1 MTKLTL
7 GAPSAA
13 RSFPK
18 DFCWGAASA
27 SAQVEGAA
35 AADGKGASIW
45 DVFSRRPGAIK
56 HGDTPAVACDHY
68 HRYREDVELM
78 ARLGLKHY
86 RLSIAWPRIM
96 PDGVGTLNR
105 RGLDFYSRLIDALL
119 ERGITPWVTMFH
131 WDLPQTLEDKG
142 GWPTRQVV
150 DAFADYADTI
160 VKAYG
165 DRVKN
170 WITLNE
176 IAVFLDSGYSLG
188 RHAPGRKEDFATV
201 HQAFHHAVLCHGH
214 GVRAVREHGGAG
226 ARVGLTDNSRAITPI
241 TETTADIVAAREV
254 FKRTNCRILE
264 PIFTGAY
271 GPVYQQQ
278 TKGWLPQVAPGDM
291 ALISAPTD
299 FLGLN
304 IYTGEFVRAGADD
317 QPESVP
323 VPPHYPVADSPWL
336 RWNARAL
343 YWGPRHA
350 VELFGA
356 KAVVITENGAGY
368 DEAPPVNG
376 QVNDLHRLEYI
387 RACLGELQRGIRDG
401 VPVTGYFAWSLMD
414 NFEWAEGYERRFGL
428 VYNDFQT
435 QQRTPKA
442 SALWYREVMNANALV

>member
-13 RSFPK
+13 RSFPQN
-18 DFCWGAASA
+18 FCWGAASA

-35 AADGKGASIW
+35 EEDGKGPSIW

-56 HGDTPAVACDHY
+56 NGDAPAVACDHY
-68 HRYREDVELM
+68 HRWREDIELM
-78 ARLGLKHY
+78 ARLGVKHY

-105 RGLDFYSRLIDALL
+105 RGLDFYSRFFDELL
-119 ERGITPWVTMFH
+119 ARGITPWVTMFH
-131 WDLPQTLEDKG
+131 WDLPQALEDKG

-160 VKAYG
+160 VRAYG

-176 IAVFLDSGYSLG
+176 IAVFLDSGYALG
-188 RHAPGRKEDFATV
+188 RHAPGRKEDLATV

-214 GVRAVREHGGAG
+214 GVRAVRQYGGAG
-226 ARVGLTDNSRAITPI
+226 ARVGLTDNSRAVTPI
-241 TETTADIVAAREV
+241 TETPADIAAAREV
-254 FKRTNCRILE
+254 FVRLNCRILE
-264 PIFTGAY
+264 PVFTGAY
-271 GPVYQQQ
+271 GSVYQQQ
-278 TKGWLPQVAPGDM
+278 MKGWLPKVAPGDM
-291 ALISAPTD
+291 ELISAPTD
-299 FLGLN
+299 FLGMN
-304 IYTGEFVRAGADD
+304 IYSGEFVRAGADGK
-317 QPESVP
+317 PENVP

-336 RWNARAL
+336 RLNARAL

-350 VELFGA
+350 VEQFGA
-356 KAVVITENGAGY
+356 KDIVITENGAGY

-387 RACLGELQRGIRDG
+387 RACLGELARGMRDG
-401 VPVTGYFAWSLMD
+401 VPVSGYFAWSLMD

-428 VYNDFQT
+428 VYNDFKT

>member
-1 MTKLTL
+1 MSKLTL

-13 RSFPK
+13 RPFPK
-18 DFCWGAASA
+18 NFCWGAASA

-35 AADGKGASIW
+35 DEDGKGPSIW
-45 DVFSRRPGAIK
+45 DVFARRPGAIK
-56 HGDTPAVACDHY
+56 HGDTPAIACDHY
-68 HRYREDVELM
+68 HRFREDAELM

-86 RLSIAWPRIM
+86 RLSIAWPRLM
-96 PDGVGTLNR
+96 PNGAGTLNR
-105 RGLDFYSRLIDALL
+105 RGLDFYSRLLDALL

-142 GWPTRQVV
+142 GWPTRQVA

-160 VKAYG
+160 VKTYG

-176 IAVFLDSGYSLG
+176 TSVFLDSGYGLG

-201 HQAFHHAVLCHGH
+201 HQGFHHALLCHGH

-226 ARVGLTDNSRAITPI
+226 ARVGITDNSRATTPVR
-241 TETTADIVAAREV
+241 ETAADIAAAREA
-254 FKRTNCRILE
+254 FARENCRVLE
-264 PIFTGAY
+264 PIYTGAY
-271 GPVYQQQ
+271 GEVYRHH
-278 TKGWLPQVAPGDM
+278 TKGWLPKIAPGDM
-291 ALISAPTD
+291 ELISAPTD

-304 IYTGEFVRAGADD
+304 IYTGEFVRAGADGRAA
-317 QPESVP
+317 SVP
-323 VPPHYPVADSPWL
+323 VPEHYPVADSPWL

-343 YWGPRHA
+343 YWGPRLA
-350 VELFGA
+350 VEVFGA
-356 KAVVITENGAGY
+356 KEIVITENGAGY
-368 DEAPPVNG
+368 DETPPVNG
-376 QVNDLHRLEYI
+376 EVNDLHRLEYI
-387 RACLGELQRGIRDG
+387 RACLGELRRGIGDG

-414 NFEWAEGYERRFGL
+414 NFEWAEGYARRFGL

-442 SALWYREVMNANALV
+442 SALWYREVIKANALV

>member
-18 DFCWGAASA
+18 NFCWGAASA

-35 AADGKGASIW
+35 EEDGKGLSIW
-45 DVFSRRPGAIK
+45 DVFARRPGAIK
-56 HGDTPAVACDHY
+56 NGDTPAVACDHY
-68 HRYREDVELM
+68 HRWREDIELM
-78 ARLGLKHY
+78 AQLGVKHY
-86 RLSIAWPRIM
+86 RLSLAWPRIM

-105 RGLDFYSRLIDALL
+105 RGLDFYSRFFDALL
-119 ERGITPWVTMFH
+119 AKGITPWVTMFH
-131 WDLPQTLEDKG
+131 WDLPQALEDKG

-150 DAFADYADTI
+150 DAFADYADTV

-214 GVRAVREHGGAG
+214 GVRAVRQYGGAG
-226 ARVGLTDNSRAITPI
+226 ARVGLTDNSRAVTPI
-241 TETTADIVAAREV
+241 TETPADIAAAREV
-254 FKRTNCRILE
+254 FLRQNCRILE
-264 PIFTGAY
+264 PVFTGAY
-271 GPVYQQQ
+271 GSVYQQQ
-278 TKGWLPQVAPGDM
+278 MKGWLPKIAPGDM
-291 ALISAPTD
+291 ELISAPTD
-299 FLGLN
+299 FLGMN
-304 IYTGEFVRAGADD
+304 IYTGEFARAGADGK
-317 QPESVP
+317 PESVP

-350 VELFGA
+350 VEQFGA
-356 KAVVITENGAGY
+356 KDIVITENGAGY
-368 DEAPPVNG
+368 DEAPPVDG
-376 QVNDLHRLEYI
+376 RVNDLHRLEYI
-387 RACLGELQRGIRDG
+387 RACLSELARSIRDG
-401 VPVTGYFAWSLMD
+401 VPVSGYFAWSLMD

-428 VYNDFQT
+428 VYNDFKT
-435 QQRTPKA
+435 QQRTSKA

>member
-1 MTKLTL
+1 MTPLTL

-18 DFCWGAASA
+18 NFCWGAASA
-27 SAQVEGAA
+27 SVQVEGAA
-35 AADGKGASIW
+35 TEDGKGESIW

-68 HRYREDVELM
+68 HRYREDVALM
-78 ARLGLKHY
+78 ARLGVKHY
-86 RLSIAWPRIM
+86 RLSLAWPRIM

-105 RGLDFYSRLIDALL
+105 RGLDFYSRLFDTLH
-119 ERGITPWVTMFH
+119 EHGITPWVTMFH
-131 WDLPQTLEDKG
+131 WDLPQALEDKG

-176 IAVFLDSGYSLG
+176 IGVFLDSGYALG

-214 GVRAVREHGGAG
+214 GVRAVRQYGGAG

-241 TETTADIVAAREV
+241 TETAVDIAAAREV
-254 FKRTNCRILE
+254 YRRVNCRILE
-264 PIFTGAY
+264 PVFTGAY
-271 GPVYQQQ
+271 GQVYQQQ
-278 TKGWLPQVAPGDM
+278 TKGWLPKIAPGDM
-291 ALISAPTD
+291 ELIAAPTD

-304 IYTGEFVRAGADD
+304 IYSGEFVRADADGK
-317 QPESVP
+317 PESVP

-356 KAVVITENGAGY
+356 KSIVITENGAGY
-368 DEAPPVNG
+368 DETPPVDG
-376 QVNDLHRLEYI
+376 KVNDLHRLEYI
-387 RACLGELQRGIRDG
+387 RACLAELQRGIRDG
-401 VPVTGYFAWSLMD
+401 VPTTGYFAWSFMD

>member
-35 AADGKGASIW
+35 EEDGKGLSIW

-56 HGDTPAVACDHY
+56 NGDTPAVACDHY
-68 HRYREDVELM
+68 HRWREDIELM
-78 ARLGLKHY
+78 AQLGVKHY
-86 RLSIAWPRIM
+86 RLSLAWPRIM

-105 RGLDFYSRLIDALL
+105 RGLDFYSRLFDGLL
-119 ERGITPWVTMFH
+119 AKGITPWVTMFH
-131 WDLPQTLEDKG
+131 WDLPQALEDKG

-176 IAVFLDSGYSLG
+176 IGVFLDSGYSLG

-214 GVRAVREHGGAG
+214 GVRAVRQYGGAG
-226 ARVGLTDNSRAITPI
+226 ARVGLTDNSRAVTPI
-241 TETTADIVAAREV
+241 TETPADIAAAREV
-254 FKRTNCRILE
+254 FLRQNCRILE
-264 PIFTGAY
+264 PVFTGAY
-271 GPVYQQQ
+271 GSVYQQQ
-278 TKGWLPQVAPGDM
+278 MMGWLPKIAAGDM
-291 ALISAPTD
+291 ELISAPTD

-304 IYTGEFVRAGADD
+304 IYSGEFVRAGADGK
-317 QPESVP
+317 PESVP
-323 VPPHYPVADSPWL
+323 VPPRYPVADSPWL
-336 RWNARAL
+336 RLNARAL

-350 VELFGA
+350 VEQFGA
-356 KAVVITENGAGY
+356 KEIVITENGAGY
-368 DEAPPVNG
+368 DEMPPVNG
-376 QVNDLHRLEYI
+376 QVNDLHRLEYM
-387 RACLGELQRGIRDG
+387 RACLGELARSIRDG
-401 VPVTGYFAWSLMD
+401 VPVSGYFAWSLMD
-414 NFEWAEGYERRFGL
+414 NFEWAEGYERRFGI
-428 VYNDFQT
+428 VYNDFKA